1 MPMTH
6 EEFVEKVNR
15 LEEFAGREPSKYAL
29 RVGLLAALGYA
40 YIVLML
46 ALAALLIYGLLYLT
60 FAGARFNFYIL
71 KFGWVLLMLA
81 YVVVRA
87 LWVSVPAPEGIGLD
101 TESAPR
107 LKALVAELSGSLQAP
122 RVHRVLV
129 NDEYNAALAQ
139 VPRLGPLGW
148 HRNYLVLG
156 LPLMQALSPEQFRA
170 VIAHELGH
178 LSGNHG
184 RFASWIY
191 RVRQTWFQLLY
202 RLEQEGRWGA
212 FVFFKFFNWYAPYF
226 NAYSF
231 VLARRHEYEAD
242 SAAAQLTGARTAA
255 EALATVDVKGAFL
268 SEKYW
273 PEVFK
278 SADTQAE
285 PARGAYARMQ
295 TVLREALPQQD
306 ASAFLLRAL
315 SRETGYD
322 DTHPSLA
329 ARLAALGFETNGNNG
344 GGPLDGLERRQFEPL
359 AENAADFYL
368 GPELHRSL
376 VERLDADWAEAVRPH
391 WRQRF
396 EYARESQQKLAALE
410 EKARAEE
417 LTLEEAWER
426 AYWTAEFKDPEESL
440 PLLREI
446 VARKADHAPANFALG
461 QMLLE
466 REDEAGVAHVERA
479 MESDHEFVAPGCEAI
494 YGFLRRHGRD
504 EEAEIYRKRLFSH
517 YDLLERAGQ
526 ERAVFKDGDAL
537 IPHGLTPEE
546 VAGLRAQVRRYYRDI
561 KRAYLARKQ
570 TEHLSDVPLYVLG
583 IEIEL
588 SWYQSSS
595 EEFDR
600 ELLNKLIANLEF
612 KGETF
617 IVILNNN
624 FKKTK
629 KALAKLEGALIYGD

>member
-6 EEFVEKVNR
+6 EEFAEKVNS
-15 LEEFAGREPSKYAL
+15 LEEFAAREPSKYAL

-46 ALAALLIYGLLYLT
+46 AVAALLIYGLLYLT
-60 FAGARFNFYIL
+60 FAGGRFNFYVL
-71 KFGWVLLMLA
+71 KIGWVLLVLA

-87 LWVSVPAPEGIGLD
+87 LWVSVPAPGGIELQTEG
-101 TESAPR
+101 TTR
-107 LKALVAELSGSLQAP
+107 LKALVGELSEALQAP

-148 HRNYLVLG
+148 HQNYLVLG
-156 LPLMQALSPEQFRA
+156 LPLMQALPPEQFRA

-191 RVRQTWFQLLY
+191 RVRQTWFQLLV

-242 SAAAQLTGARTAA
+242 AAAAQLTGARTTA
-255 EALATVDVKGAFL
+255 EALATVDVKGAYL

-285 PARGAYARMQ
+285 PSHGAYARMR
-295 TVLREALPQQD
+295 TALREALPAQD
-306 ASAFLLRAL
+306 ASAFLMRAL
-315 SRETGYD
+315 SRETSYD
-322 DTHPSLA
+322 DTHPALS
-329 ARLAALGFETNGNNG
+329 ARLAALGFASNEA
-344 GGPLDGLERRQFEPL
+344 GGPFDGLEQQQVEPL
-359 AENAADFYL
+359 AENAADHYL
-368 GPELHRSL
+368 GPELHQSL
-376 VERLDADWAEAVRPH
+376 VEQLDAGWAEAVKPH

-396 EYARESQQKLAALE
+396 EYARESRKKLAALE
-410 EKARAEE
+410 EKAREKE
-417 LTLEEAWER
+417 LTVEEAWER
-426 AYWTAEFKDPEESL
+426 AYWTAEFKDLEEVL
-440 PLLREI
+440 PLLRDI
-446 VARKADHAPANFALG
+446 VERSPKHAQANFALG

-466 REDEAGVAHVERA
+466 REDAQGVEHMERA
-479 MESDHEFVAPGCEAI
+479 MEADREFIAPGCEAI
-494 YGFLRRHGRD
+494 YGFLRRQGRD
-504 EEAEIYRKRLFSH
+504 EEAEGYRKRLFRH
-517 YDLLERAGQ
+517 YDLLENAGR
-526 ERAVFKDGDAL
+526 ERSVFKDGDAL
-537 IPHGLTPEE
+537 LPHDLTTEQ
-546 VAGLRAQVRRYYRDI
+546 VARLREQVRRYYRDI
-561 KRAYLARKQ
+561 KRASLARKQ

-583 IEIEL
+583 VEPES
-588 SWYQSSS
+588 SWYSSS
-595 EEFDR
+595 NEESEM
-600 ELLNKLIANLEF
+600 ELMRNILANVEF
-612 KGETF
+612 TGETF
-617 IVILNNN
+617 VVVLNRN

-629 KALAKLEGALIYGD
+629 KAMAQLEGALIYGEGL

>member
-6 EEFVEKVNR
+6 EEFVEKVNT
-15 LEEFAGREPSKYAL
+15 LEEFAAREPSKYAL

-40 YIVLML
+40 YIILML
-46 ALAALLIYGLLYLT
+46 ALVALLISGLLYLT
-60 FAGARFNFYIL
+60 FAGGHFNFYVL
-71 KFGWVLLMLA
+71 KVGWVLLMLA

-87 LWVSVPAPEGIGLD
+87 LWVSVAPPGGVELR
-101 TESAPR
+101 TEAAPR
-107 LKALVAELSGSLQAP
+107 LRALVGELSEALQAP

-156 LPLMQALSPEQFRA
+156 LPLMQALPPEQFRA

-191 RVRQTWFQLLY
+191 RVRQTWFQLLV

-242 SAAAQLTGARTAA
+242 AAAAQLTGARTTA
-255 EALATVDVKGAFL
+255 EALANVDVKGAYL
-268 SEKYW
+268 NEKYW

-278 SADTQAE
+278 RADTQAE
-285 PARGAYARMQ
+285 PERGAYARMRAA
-295 TVLREALPQQD
+295 LGEALPAQD

-322 DTHPSLA
+322 DTHPSLS
-329 ARLAALGFETNGNNG
+329 ARLAALGFAPADG
-344 GGPLDGLERRQFEPL
+344 GGPFDGLERQQVEPL
-359 AENAADFYL
+359 SENAADYYL

-376 VERLDADWAEAVRPH
+376 VEQLDAGWAEAVKPH
-391 WRQRF
+391 WRQRY
-396 EYARESQQKLAALE
+396 EYARESRKKLAALE
-410 EKARAEE
+410 EKAREKE
-417 LTLEEAWER
+417 LTIEEAWQR
-426 AYWTAEFKDPEESL
+426 ACWTAEFKELEDTL

-446 VARKADHAPANFALG
+446 VARAPTHAQANFALG

-466 REDEAGVAHVERA
+466 REDAEGVAHVERA
-479 MESDHEFVAPGCEAI
+479 MEADHEFVAPGCELI
-494 YGFLRRHGRD
+494 YGFLRRQGRD
-504 EEAEIYRKRLFSH
+504 EEAEGYRQRLFRH

-526 ERAVFKDGDAL
+526 ERAVYKDGDPL
-537 IPHGLTPEE
+537 LPHGLTPEQ
-546 VAGLRAQVRRYYRDI
+546 VARLREQVRRYYRGI

-583 IEIEL
+583 VEPES
-588 SWYQSSS
+588 SWYSSS
-595 EEFDR
+595 NEETEM
-600 ELLNKLIANLEF
+600 ELMRNLVANVKF
-612 KGETF
+612 TGETF
-617 IVILNNN
+617 VIVLNRN
-624 FKKTK
+624 FRKTK
-629 KALAKLEGALIYGD
+629 KAMARLEGALIYGE